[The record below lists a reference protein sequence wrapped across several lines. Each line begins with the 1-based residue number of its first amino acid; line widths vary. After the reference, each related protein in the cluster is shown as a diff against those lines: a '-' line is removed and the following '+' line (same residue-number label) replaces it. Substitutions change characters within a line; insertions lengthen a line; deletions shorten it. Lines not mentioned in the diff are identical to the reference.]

1 MQNNLVN
8 RHICGDKILSIDDYQ
23 KLSNV
28 HEFIL
33 YGDNILE
40 GITLLNDMTQSD
52 DILSLF
58 GVIYEPIDQPIYL
71 FKDLYGVLYAI
82 KICGNYKKWK
92 CPAQV
97 TALIEYIDL
106 PDYIFYS
113 VGNKHVVVAGENT
126 ETASVG
132 NSQWQREGR
141 KLGAAKNRIPFIYQ
155 TFYSGKDESQDTI
168 REPSSLQVY
177 NQLIYSIRYRVPSF
191 VAYFENNFE
200 GANTRRRNPVDS
212 KDLFAKY
219 LKASL
224 VADVHPQEVINRK
237 LLEIKFFLHMINFL
251 KEAHYESK
259 GVIGHIARL
268 DQDFPV
274 LNEKVRAALL
284 NNSEQ
289 FASDLVNY
297 IYDDGN
303 DDFITK
309 YPVDDLRLSNMA
321 TWAGY
326 NNKQWISRFISYLT
340 TRGYAPKS
348 YIKGQ
353 SKVGF
358 GNTKLCKDYLISR
371 FPDKRKEVEKILV
384 ESKYPESM
392 IMPLRIHKKSNGV
405 LTFSPDPES
414 GEITAFC
421 ELFGR
426 DYQGNKKRPVIGY
439 VIVETPKGFKF
450 SNKNGKKL
458 HKAIFEYVDMI
469 IFNDTTLLTDYPY
482 KYPTTNHVPTSILLE
497 RPTDTTEEMNV
508 VSTYLNLSTI
518 RSNWQLC
525 FIHTHHSSWQQLV
538 VHNPEKDEQHK
549 IDRVFTKPDLIM
561 QDPSWHFM
569 VAEGKDQYMDL
580 LRDGKI
586 RNAMENSAEIIDR
599 LCKKNHTKFN
609 AFMYNL
615 RTEPT
620 IDPQYYVD
628 CDVSKIKGAIS
639 RGHFNKIA
647 FEKDFVVIMVYLDQ
661 NYRTRF
667 KLVYS
672 KDFTPAL
679 KKQLDKEFAQ

>member
-1 MQNNLVN
+1 MQSNLVN
-8 RHICGDKILSIDDYQ
+8 SLISGTKILSVEDYK
-23 KLSNV
+23 KLKNV

-40 GITLLNDMTQSD
+40 GITLLNDMTRTN
-52 DILSLF
+52 DILSF
-58 GVIYEPIDQPIYL
+58 YGVIYEPIDQPIYL
-71 FKDLYGVLYAI
+71 FKDQHRELYAI
-82 KICGNYKKWK
+82 KICGKYDIWNR
-92 CPAQV
+92 PAQV

-141 KLGAAKNRIPFIYQ
+141 KLGAAKNQIPFIYQ

-200 GANTRRRNPVDS
+200 GATTRKRNPVDS
-212 KDLFAKY
+212 KELFAKY

-224 VADVHPQEVINRK
+224 VADVHPQEVITRK
-237 LLEIKFFLHMINFL
+237 HLEVEFFLHMISFL
-251 KEAHYESK
+251 KEAHYESN

-274 LNEKVRAALL
+274 LNTKVRDALL
-284 NNSEQ
+284 NNSAQ
-289 FASDLVNY
+289 FASDLVDY
-297 IYDDGN
+297 IYDGN
-303 DDFITK
+303 DVFITK
-309 YPVDDLRLSNMA
+309 YPVDELRLSSMT

-326 NNKQWISRFISYLT
+326 NNKQWISQLIAYLT
-340 TRGYAPKS
+340 TRSYAPKS
-348 YIKGQ
+348 YIRGQ

-358 GNTKLCKDYLISR
+358 GRTQLCKDYLASR
-371 FPDKRKEVEKILV
+371 FPEKRSEVEMILD
-384 ESKYPESM
+384 ESKYPESI
-392 IMPLRIHKKSNGV
+392 IMPLRIHKKSNGE

-414 GEITAFC
+414 GEIAAFS
-421 ELFGR
+421 ELFGY
-426 DYQGNKKRPVIGY
+426 DYKGNKKRPVIGY
-439 VIVETPKGFKF
+439 VIVETPRGFQF
-450 SNKNGKKL
+450 SDKKGKKL
-458 HKAIFEYVDMI
+458 YKAIFEYVDII

-482 KYPTTNHVPTSILLE
+482 TYPTTNYIPSSILLE
-497 RPTDTTEEMNV
+497 RPSTTTEEMNV

-525 FIHTHHSSWQQLV
+525 FIHTHHSSWQQLII
-538 VHNPEKDEQHK
+538 HNPKEKTQHK

-561 QDPSWHFM
+561 QDISWHFM
-569 VAEGKDQYMDL
+569 VAEGKDQYLDL

-586 RNAMENSAEIIDR
+586 RKAMENSAGLIDM
-599 LCKKNHTKFN
+599 LCKVNHTRFN

-615 RTEPT
+615 PTEPSK
-620 IDPQYYVD
+620 DPQYYVD
-628 CDVSKIKGAIS
+628 CEVDKIEGAIQ
-639 RGHFNKIA
+639 RGHFDTIA
-647 FEKDFVVIMVYLDQ
+647 FEKDFVIIIVYLDQ
-661 NYRTRF
+661 EYRTRF

>member
-1 MQNNLVN
+1 MQSNLVN
-8 RHICGDKILSIDDYQ
+8 PKIDRYRILSVDDY
-23 KLSNV
+23 KRLSKV

-52 DILSLF
+52 KILVLH

-71 FKDLYGVLYAI
+71 FKDRFDELYAI
-82 KICGNYKKWK
+82 KICGSYEKWK
-92 CPAQV
+92 RPEKV

-113 VGNKHVVVAGENT
+113 VGNKRVVIAGENT

-177 NQLIYSIRYRVPSF
+177 NQLVYSIRYRVPSF

-200 GANTRRRNPVDS
+200 GAKTRKRTPEDC
-212 KDLFAKY
+212 KELFADY

-224 VADVHPQEVINRK
+224 VADVHPGEVKFRK
-237 LLEIKFFLHMINFL
+237 QLEEQFFIHMINFL
-251 KEAHYESK
+251 KEAHYESN
-259 GVIGHIARL
+259 GVIGSVSRL

-274 LNEKVRAALL
+274 LNAKVRSALL
-284 NNSEQ
+284 NNTTQ
-289 FASDLVNY
+289 FASDLVKY
-297 IYDDGN
+297 IYDGN
-303 DDFITK
+303 DEFIAK
-309 YPVDDLRLSNMA
+309 YPIDDLQLSNMT

-326 NNKQWISRFISYLT
+326 TNKQWISQLISYLSSHYNT
-340 TRGYAPKS
+340 PKS
-348 YIKGQ
+348 YIRGQ

-358 GNTKLCKDYLISR
+358 GSTKLCKDYLISR
-371 FPDKRKEVEKILV
+371 FPDKSTAISRILD
-384 ESKYPESM
+384 ESKYPDSV
-392 IMPLRIHKKSNGV
+392 IMPLRIHKKSNNV

-414 GEITAFC
+414 GEIAAFG
-421 ELFGR
+421 ELFG
-426 DYQGNKKRPVIGY
+426 YNFKGEKKRPVIGY
-439 VIVETPKGFKF
+439 VIVETPSGFKF
-450 SNKNGKKL
+450 ADKKGTKL
-458 HKAIFEYVDMI
+458 YKAIFEYVDII
-469 IFNDTTLLTDYPY
+469 IFNDSTLLIDYPY
-482 KYPTTNHVPTSILLE
+482 TYPTTSHVPSSILTE
-497 RPTDTTEEMNV
+497 RPLTTTEEMNV

-538 VHNPEKDEQHK
+538 VHNPSGDKQHK

-561 QDPSWHFM
+561 QDEAWHFM
-569 VAEGKDQYMDL
+569 VAEGKDQYIDL

-586 RNAMENSAEIIDR
+586 RKAMENSAQLIDT
-599 LCKKNHTKFN
+599 LCEVNHTKFN

-615 RTEPT
+615 PTEPT
-620 IDPQYYVD
+620 VDPQYYVD
-628 CDVSKIKGAIS
+628 CEVTKVEGAIE
-639 RGHFNKIA
+639 RGHFNEVA
-647 FEKDFVVIMVYLDQ
+647 FELNFVIIIVYLDQ
-661 NYRTRF
+661 EYRTRF

-672 KDFTPAL
+672 NGFTPSL
-679 KKQLDKEFAQ
+679 KTQLDKEFDQ